1 MINRLVIYALFF
13 DIIFVKNALV
23 LLHKLTKVISLFVI
37 KKIKSILHNSTY
49 LKLQKKLSYIK

>member
-37 KKIKSILHNSTY
+37 KKINLFYITL
-49 LKLQKKLSYIK
+49 LKIAKKVELD